1 MECFI
6 CQTEA
11 TRIDPTGD
19 HQRLAC
25 PGCGE
30 YKISNTALDLMKK
43 NGFKFNVQIT
53 REWLKS
59 HLGTGAIPLINDG
72 VAAKLI

>member
-6 CQTEA
+6 CQSEA
-11 TRIDPTGD
+11 TKIDPTGD

-25 PGCGE
+25 PACGE

-43 NGFKFNVQIT
+43 SNLEFNVEFA
-53 REWLKS
+53 RAWLNS
-59 HLGTGAIPLINDG
+59 HLGTGVVPLIDD
-72 VAAKLI
+72 ATATKLI

>member
-6 CQTEA
+6 CQAKSTKL
-11 TRIDPTGD
+11 DPTGD

-25 PGCGE
+25 PECGE

-43 NGFKFNVQIT
+43 NKLRFNVDIA
-53 REWLKS
+53 RDWLRRHQGS
-59 HLGTGAIPLINDG
+59 GEIPLINDIIAG
-72 VAAKLI
+72 NLV